1 MSNTYDLDAFL
12 PEILGQGATIRLYGT
27 DWKLKPEMPTLLM
40 LRLRQDLAD
49 PDANTTEEQEVEL
62 LRALLDPPEQADA
75 LLTAGLGRSAHVLL
89 IRVALAVYTG
99 RDPQELLDEIRGEAS
114 GESPGEAEGGQKPPT
129 SSPSTG
135 RGSKRTSKPSTA

>member
-27 DWKLKPEMPTLLM
+27 DWKLKPEIPTLLM
-40 LRLRQDLAD
+40 LRLRQDLGD
-49 PDANTTEEQEVEL
+49 PDAETSAEQEIEL
-62 LRALLDPPEQADA
+62 LRSLLDPPEQVDA
-75 LLTAGLGRSAHVLL
+75 LLAAGLGRTAHLLL
-89 IRVALAVYTG
+89 IRVALAAYTG
-99 RDPQELLDEIRGEAS
+99 RDPEELLAEIRAEAA